1 MNNIKM
7 SFFPFIEGIFY
18 LSLGIIIVLIFL
30 IVFHFKQ
37 RIETLE
43 KKSFLFTEMYN
54 NLVKELNIVKS
65 FICSPPAMQ
74 QKQNIVFSTIP
85 NGPTTT
91 DVDMSPYK
99 KIIVMDKINEEDDD
113 EDEDEDEDEE
123 ESDDEDT
130 IKDFE
135 INEMENIPMESI
147 DLEVQPI
154 HVIKIEKEDEN
165 PMVDID
171 MNMDVDIDVNVEII
185 PKEPTISYTKLN
197 LNELKTLVISK
208 GLSTNPNKMKRAE
221 LLKLLEE
228 TI

>member
-1 MNNIKM
+1 M

-43 KKSFLFTEMYN
+43 KKGFLLTEIYN
-54 NLVKELNIVKS
+54 NHAKELNIMKS
-65 FICSPPAMQ
+65 YIYSPPSLQ

-85 NGPTTT
+85 NGEPEFN
-91 DVDMSPYK
+91 SYK
-99 KIIVMDKINEEDDD
+99 KIIVMDKIHEEPSYDGENEDEDDD
-113 EDEDEDEDEE
+113 EDEDDEE
-123 ESDDEDT
+123 EV
-130 IKDFE
+130 
-135 INEMENIPMESI
+135 NEGYEKKESEYLPIESI
-147 DLEVQPI
+147 DLEFESLPE
-154 HVIKIEKEDEN
+154 EKESIQVLK
-165 PMVDID
+165 M
-171 MNMDVDIDVNVEII
+171 
-185 PKEPTISYTKLN
+185 EPEPELEPEQVTEPSTTISYSKLN

-228 TI
+228 ETI

>member
-1 MNNIKM
+1 M

-54 NLVKELNIVKS
+54 NLGKELNIMKS
-65 FICSPPAMQ
+65 FIYSPPSIQ

-85 NGPTTT
+85 NGETT
-91 DVDMSPYK
+91 DVNNYK
-99 KIIVMDKINEEDDD
+99 KIIVMDKINEDDAEDNKDEETDDD
-113 EDEDEDEDEE
+113 EENEDIEDNEDNEDNE
-123 ESDDEDT
+123 RKESEY
-130 IKDFE
+130 
-135 INEMENIPMESI
+135 IPFDSI
-147 DLEVQPI
+147 DLEVEPI
-154 HVIKIEKEDEN
+154 QVIKIEKEKEG
-165 PMVDID
+165 VALELE
-171 MNMDVDIDVNVEII
+171 VESIQTE
-185 PKEPTISYTKLN
+185 KEPEQTVSYAKLN
-197 LNELKTLVISK
+197 LNELKMLVISK